1 MRLSL
6 LAASVA
12 FLCLAAAPFP
22 KKASPLEGAWLEYRE
37 KGAPGGDAPL
47 TITIKANGKLTFDDG
62 KAPAETGSYKL
73 YGKKDPPWIDW
84 VTPARNNPG
93 NGKPPF
99 LAVYKLEGDTLT
111 LYLNEKKRP
120 TKCEAPEGS
129 GIMVC
134 TLHRKK
140 R

>member
-6 LAASVA
+6 LAASFAIV
-12 FLCLAAAPFP
+12 CLAAAPFP
-22 KKASPLEGAWLEYRE
+22 KKSSQLEGAWLEYRD
-37 KGAPGGDAPL
+37 KGGPGGGDPL
-47 TITIKANGKLTFDDG
+47 TITFKADGKLIFDDG
-62 KAPAETGSYKL
+62 KSPAETGSYKL
-73 YGKKDPPWIDW
+73 YGKKDPPWIDF

-93 NGKPPF
+93 NGKPP
-99 LAVYKLEGDTLT
+99 LLGVYKLQGDTLT
-111 LYLNEKKRP
+111 LYVAEKKRP

-129 GIMVC
+129 GIMAL